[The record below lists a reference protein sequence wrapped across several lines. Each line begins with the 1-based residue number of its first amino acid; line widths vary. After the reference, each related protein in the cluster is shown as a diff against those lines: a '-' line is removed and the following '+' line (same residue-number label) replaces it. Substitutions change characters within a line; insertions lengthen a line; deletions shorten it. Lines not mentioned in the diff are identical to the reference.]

1 MTPERRSQTLAPA
14 EDALE
19 LARRLLA
26 TDLGPD
32 QRILAEGIRDAAE
45 AMAARPSRATRGRTV
60 RTDATSGG
68 QGGTGD
74 SHVPAPAASLRTPRG
89 RGRILV
95 VDDSES
101 NRLLALLQLD
111 RLGFDA
117 VAVGDGWAALERLAE
132 EPFDLVLL
140 DGMMPGLDG
149 PGTAREIRRRE
160 ISAGLQRMP
169 IVALT
174 ASILPEDRAMV
185 LEAGMDDHL
194 AKPIRI
200 EELARVLDM
209 RLAEAPSQRGR
220 LVPAP
225 AGVPTGAPEQSTRD
239 DADETVVDGSVPAR
253 LADLGDPQLTARLV
267 RLFLAD
273 AEERVRQVDAALA
286 ADDTVRLRAALEA
299 LEGTCNGVGAVAL
312 LRRAHEL
319 HDCAIRMD
327 RDGRAA
333 APAAS
338 GLGDILRDTRA
349 ILELGYPVGA

>member
-1 MTPERRSQTLAPA
+1 MPPKRSDMTQHAA

-19 LARRLLA
+19 LVRRLLV
-26 TDLGPD
+26 TELSPE
-32 QRILAEGIRDAAE
+32 QRLLAEGIRDAANV
-45 AMAARPSRATRGRTV
+45 MLGKPRRAARRPAPGRTADV
-60 RTDATSGG
+60 VIVAAPTGG
-68 QGGTGD
+68 GN
-74 SHVPAPAASLRTPRG
+74 RPRG

-117 VAVGDGWAALERLAE
+117 VAVDDGWAALDRLAT

-160 ISAGLQRMP
+160 ASAGLLRMP

-174 ASILPEDRAMV
+174 ASILPEDRTM
-185 LEAGMDDHL
+185 LLDAGMDDHL

-200 EELARVLDM
+200 EELARVLDL
-209 RLAEAPSQRGR
+209 RLAAAPFQPGR
-220 LVPAP
+220 LLPGPSGLSGQA
-225 AGVPTGAPEQSTRD
+225 TRHV
-239 DADETVVDGSVPAR
+239 ETEAVVDTTAFLR
-253 LADLGDPQLTARLV
+253 LADLGDPLLTARLV
-267 RLFLAD
+267 HLFLAD
-273 AEERVRQVDAALA
+273 AAERVRQADSALA

-299 LEGTCNGVGAVAL
+299 LEGACSGVGAVAL

-319 HDCAIRMD
+319 HDVAVLID
-327 RDGRAA
+327 REGRAA
-333 APAAS
+333 APAES
-338 GLGDILRDTRA
+338 GLGELLRETRA
-349 ILELGYPVGA
+349 WYDKAIAQGV